1 MFPWRPVLAVEHE
14 PSVRPMKGKAEDE
27 NKDENEDEGENEDE
41 NDGWQFLAPEAGRLL
56 IATRRKPVDGRI
68 LWSRAP
74 GAGRLKRSIAPL
86 RGLSP

>member
-1 MFPWRPVLAVEHE
+1 
-14 PSVRPMKGKAEDE
+14 MKGKAEDE
-27 NKDENEDEGENEDE
+27 NKDENEDE